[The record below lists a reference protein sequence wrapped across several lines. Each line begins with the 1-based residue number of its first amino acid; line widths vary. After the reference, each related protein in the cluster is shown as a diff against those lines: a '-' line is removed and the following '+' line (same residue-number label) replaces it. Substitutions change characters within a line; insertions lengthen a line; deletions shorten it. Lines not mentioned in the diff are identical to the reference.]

1 MRIFLFLSLSLLV
14 WGCSTVEVTKEVI
27 KVTNTVTE
35 KVKDA
40 IPNNENEENAII
52 EEIVEEN
59 DIEEEIE
66 IIEEK
71 QEEEKSIVESQQKSA
86 EINFIGKTEDNILN
100 VMGAAKLSRIDGSVY
115 TLRYDSINCRLFLF
129 FNKDASI
136 KRVEYFELRNNKA
149 ELLSSE
155 KSMEQCYKELK
166 LFNFN

>member
-1 MRIFLFLSLSLLV
+1 MRIFLFLTLSLLV

-27 KVTNTVTE
+27 KVTNTVTD

-40 IPNNENEENAII
+40 IPNNENEEDTII

-71 QEEEKSIVESQQKSA
+71 QDDEKSIVESQQKSS

-100 VMGAAKLSRIDGSVY
+100 VMGAAHLSRIDGSVY

-129 FNKDASI
+129 FNKDAAI
-136 KRVEYFELRNNKA
+136 KRVEYFELRNDKA
-149 ELLSSE
+149 ELLRSE
-155 KSMEQCYKELK
+155 KSIEQCYKELK

>member
-1 MRIFLFLSLSLLV
+1 MRIFLFLTLSLLV

-27 KVTNTVTE
+27 KVTNTVTN
-35 KVKDA
+35 KVKVSVQK
-40 IPNNENEENAII
+40 ENEEVDII
-52 EEIVEEN
+52 EEIKEEK
-59 DIEEEIE
+59 DIDEEIE

-71 QEEEKSIVESQQKSA
+71 KEEEKNIVENQQKSA

-100 VMGAAKLSRIDGSVY
+100 DMGVAKLSRIDGSVY
-115 TLRYDSINCRLFLF
+115 TLRYDSINYRLFLF

-136 KRVEYFELRNNKA
+136 KRVEYFELRNNNA

-155 KSMEQCYKELK
+155 KSIEQCYKELK

>member
-27 KVTNTVTE
+27 KVTNTVTD

-40 IPNNENEENAII
+40 IPNNKSEEDTIVEDILEENA
-52 EEIVEEN
+52 
-59 DIEEEIE
+59 IEEEIE

-71 QEEEKSIVESQQKSA
+71 QEKEKSIVENQQKSA
-86 EINFIGKTEDNILN
+86 EINFIGKTENNILN
-100 VMGAAKLSRIDGSVY
+100 VMGAAQLSRIDGSVY

-129 FNKDASI
+129 FNKDTAI
-136 KRVEYFELRNNKA
+136 KRVEYFELRNINA

-155 KSMEQCYKELK
+155 KSIEQCYKELE